1 MRDLLHHID
10 SVDPVA
16 ADEASGV
23 GNQAPDIPDK
33 EHSLHGQDICTNTHH
48 QQVTKRCVPIKV
60 ATQDTLKKYGK
71 DKSGHFVR

>member
-1 MRDLLHHID
+1 MRDLLHNID

-16 ADEASGV
+16 ADESPRV
-23 GNQAPDIPDK
+23 GDQAPDIPDK

-60 ATQDTLKKYGK
+60 ATQDNKEM
-71 DKSGHFVR
+71 